1 MGVARRV
8 TVISMEFSMT
18 DQTNTN
24 QSPADRAGSHEA
36 RTKDNP
42 TGVNYIGLP
51 SGIPPEDLAGLDRVK
66 PDPTK
71 VENKS

>member
-1 MGVARRV
+1 
-8 TVISMEFSMT
+8 
-18 DQTNTN
+18 
-24 QSPADRAGSHEA
+24 DRAGSHEA

-42 TGVNYIGLP
+42 VGVNYIGLP